1 MKKILCMIVVLVSCT
16 MLGKAQT
23 VEQIFTID
31 KDSIKSNSKNI
42 EPLFFDYQNESFS
55 LFKSFPVKSSQD
67 SYNYTVNLSDYNVAK
82 GDGGYFRIIEITSNN
97 KNILRVTQSN
107 GWNIL
112 PAEIRGLS
120 VNDYFLAVPLRDSVT
135 ALIFIGYPYNS
146 EPEQLTIIILNKNK
160 AKMVFNKHFIV
171 SKVEKTATSF
181 CLTLQDSVIE
191 YLDNDQNANTAK
203 VYKIWK
209 EDGILKFGGPYETV
223 TKNY

>member
-1 MKKILCMIVVLVSCT
+1 MKKILCIIVILISCT

-55 LFKSFPVKSSQD
+55 LFKSFPVKSLQN

-203 VYKIWK
+203 IYKIWK